1 MGHEDIRL
9 FEISTVFGDLKE
21 GQLPDE
27 NIHLSFI
34 TTEDFWPLHW
44 LQKGIIDNFYIIKG
58 VVDNIFQSLKMQYKI
73 KRSNH
78 HFYIQARVLT

>member
-44 LQKGIIDNFYIIKG
+44 LQKGIIDNFYIIK
-58 VVDNIFQSLKMQYKI
+58 VLLTISFNLLKCNIRLKDLIIISTSRQEC
-73 KRSNH
+73 
-78 HFYIQARVLT
+78 